1 MAARVWLLMK
11 FEISARRLAGPV
23 SLLDATVWRN
33 RRSVGYGQV
42 RSGAGCREAPPPA
55 RTPPRLLSWSH
66 RWSGIGCP
74 YAGSA
79 TGNRHADGRTYPSV
93 GTVARGAGREAEP
106 SYAICGRRTD
116 PSARPALSPPPPPPG
131 AGPPAGPPPRP
142 PPPAAPG
149 PPRGG
154 GGGGPPPGA
163 RRAIR
168 RRRTPAPLGV

>member
-106 SYAICGRRTD
+106 SYATSGRRTD
-116 PSARPALSPPPPPPG
+116 RSALRALSPG
-131 AGPPAGPPPRP
+131 ALRSHREGLGDVACN
-142 PPPAAPG
+142 
-149 PPRGG
+149 
-154 GGGGPPPGA
+154 GA
-163 RRAIR
+163 RWHVRC
-168 RRRTPAPLGV
+168 RRTPAPFGVGTGVEGK